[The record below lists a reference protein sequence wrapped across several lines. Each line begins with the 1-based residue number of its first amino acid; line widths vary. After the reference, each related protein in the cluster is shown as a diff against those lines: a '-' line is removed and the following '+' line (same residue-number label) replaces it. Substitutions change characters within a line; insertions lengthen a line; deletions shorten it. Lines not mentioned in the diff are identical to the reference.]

1 MSKLIPAALAAVAL
15 SLGSC
20 CHCPCDC
27 KDQRAVV
34 STPSAPVVEVPPHTA
49 PDPMTVASSEP
60 VVASDARKIP
70 LGINGSLSGVRLLA
84 ASSAWNQLVDGK
96 PLDAKSAE
104 MIAGIGA
111 DAPLHPDFGTEYHGA
126 PWGIPYVVV
135 AGDTPRTKVQFD
147 YDDESDKGPYPI
159 PADLQIEGSPRGKVP
174 EGDDNDQHLLI
185 IDRDHAK
192 LYELYLLHR
201 NGTTWKAGSG
211 AIWDLL
217 GDTQRPAGWTSAD
230 AGGLPIMPGL
240 VRYDEVVTQG
250 KIEHAL
256 RFTTKNTRKAYTAP
270 ATHWASKKTDPNL
283 PPMGAH
289 LRLKASVKP
298 EDFPAQVRPIIVAL
312 KRYGMILADNGG
324 SLFLSG
330 APNPGWRDD
339 DIESLKKLHGRDF
352 EVVQLGKVVT
362 P

>member
-1 MSKLIPAALAAVAL
+1 MHKLFPAALAAAAL

-27 KDQRAVV
+27 KDQRAV
-34 STPSAPVVEVPPHTA
+34 APAPAVPVFEAA
-49 PDPMTVASSEP
+49 PILAHASVASAEP

-70 LGINGSLSGVRLLA
+70 LGINGSLAGVRLLA
-84 ASSAWNQLVDGK
+84 SSSAWNQPVDGK
-96 PLDAKSAE
+96 PLDPRSAE

-111 DAPLHPDFGTEYHGA
+111 DAPLHPDFGTEYHGS

-135 AGDTPRTKVQFD
+135 AGDTPRTDVQFD

-159 PADLQIEGSPRGKVP
+159 PADLQIEGSPRGKIP

-185 IDRDHAK
+185 VDRDHAK

-217 GDTQRPAGWTSAD
+217 GDTQRTAGWTSAD
-230 AGGLPIMPGL
+230 AGGLPILPGL

-270 ATHWASKKTDPNL
+270 ATHWASKKTDTNL

-289 LRLKASVKP
+289 LRLKASVRP

-312 KRYGMILADNGG
+312 KKYGMILADNGG

-339 DIESLKKLHGRDF
+339 DIEALKKLHGRDF
-352 EVVQLGKVVT
+352 EVVQLGRVVT